1 MIKKNINVE
10 YIILFFFIFTL
21 NFQSDAFS
29 SISKEK
35 FINQIAYIERNYKE
49 YEVTK
54 ASNLIDLNE
63 NLIQNLALKLD
74 EIELDVKIG
83 FYQEVSEQLNE
94 IKANTLLKVIE
105 KDAKN
110 NKSIKELNSIQFT
123 KISEVFEQTIPSLYT
138 DSRSI
143 NDSPYLLAS
152 IINEADIRLC
162 NEIVKKISNTSK
174 ENNHSNSLA
183 SNVVYYASEINSNFL
198 LDIDREQKNTLI
210 IQSVN
215 ELSTE
220 LKNNTFKIKKK
231 LNNNFA
237 QDSLFAV
244 SSAILKSKN
253 EISNDIITAI
263 KNTSSNE
270 KKKIGF
276 KLTQQTAELNEW
288 TEEKNISVIKN
299 RNAFAEKI
307 FPIGFSNIDQ
317 DKKDVAD
324 KLIQNT
330 DPKTSEILIKS
341 IINTHI
347 AENNNFLKLDNK
359 TLNSL
364 EDMFNTAEV
373 NNSNII
379 KSRFEAEAIFDI
391 LFEDNLDPNLLK
403 NPQFQ
408 LSFALIPKKKFNLNN
423 VSPN

>member
-1 MIKKNINVE
+1 MIKKNINFK

-35 FINQIAYIERNYKE
+35 FTNQIAFIERNYKE

-63 NLIQNLALKLD
+63 NLIQNLALELG
-74 EIELDVKIG
+74 EIELDVKIA
-83 FYQEVSEQLNE
+83 FYQEVSKLLNE
-94 IKANTLLKVIE
+94 IKANTLLKIIE
-105 KDAKN
+105 RDAKN

-123 KISEVFEQTIPSLYT
+123 KISEVFEQTIVSLYK
-138 DSRSI
+138 DNRSI

-198 LDIDREQKNTLI
+198 LDIDQEQKNTLI
-210 IQSVN
+210 LQSVN
-215 ELSTE
+215 ELSNE
-220 LKNNTFKIKKK
+220 LKNNKFKIKKK
-231 LNNNFA
+231 LNNNYA

-253 EISNDIITAI
+253 QISSDIIAAI
-263 KNTSSNE
+263 ENTSFNE
-270 KKKIGF
+270 RKKIGF
-276 KLTQQTAELNEW
+276 KIIQQTAELNEW
-288 TEEKNISVIKN
+288 TEENNINVIKN
-299 RNAFAEKI
+299 RNFFAEKI

-330 DPKTSEILIKS
+330 DSKTSEILIKS
-341 IINTHI
+341 IIDIHI
-347 AENNNFLKLDNK
+347 AENNNFFKLDKK

-364 EDMFNTAEV
+364 DDMFNTAKV
-373 NNSNII
+373 NNSQII
-379 KSRFEAEAIFDI
+379 KSSFEAEAIFDF
-391 LFEDNLDPNLLK
+391 LFEDTLDPNLLK

>member
-1 MIKKNINVE
+1 MIKKNINFK
-10 YIILFFFIFTL
+10 YIILFFFIFTI

-35 FINQIAYIERNYKE
+35 FTNQIAFIERNYKE
-49 YEVTK
+49 YEITK

-63 NLIQNLALKLD
+63 NLIQNLALELG
-74 EIELDVKIG
+74 EIELDVKIA
-83 FYQEVSEQLNE
+83 FYQEVSKLLNE
-94 IKANTLLKVIE
+94 IKANTLLKIIE
-105 KDAKN
+105 RDAKN

-123 KISEVFEQTIPSLYT
+123 KISEVFEQAIPSLYK
-138 DSRSI
+138 DNRSI

-183 SNVVYYASEINSNFL
+183 SNVIYYASEINSNFL

-215 ELSTE
+215 ELSNE
-220 LKNNTFKIKKK
+220 LKSNKFKIKKK
-231 LNNNFA
+231 LNNNFV
-237 QDSLFAV
+237 QNSLFAV

-253 EISNDIITAI
+253 EIASDIIAAI
-263 KNTSSNE
+263 ENTSSNE

-288 TEEKNISVIKN
+288 TEEKNINVIKN
-299 RNAFAEKI
+299 RNVFAEKI
-307 FPIGFSNIDQ
+307 FPIGFSNINQ
-317 DKKDVAD
+317 DKKDVAE

-341 IINTHI
+341 IISTHT

-364 EDMFNTAEV
+364 EEKFNTAKV
-373 NNSNII
+373 NNSQII

-391 LFEDNLDPNLLK
+391 LFEDTLDPILLK

>member
-1 MIKKNINVE
+1 MIKKNINFK
-10 YIILFFFIFTL
+10 YMILFFFIFTL

-35 FINQIAYIERNYKE
+35 FTNQIAFIERNYKE
-49 YEVTK
+49 YEITK

-63 NLIQNLALKLD
+63 NLIQNLALELGK
-74 EIELDVKIG
+74 IELDVKIA
-83 FYQEVSEQLNE
+83 FYQEVSKLLNE
-94 IKANTLLKVIE
+94 IKANTLLKIIE

-123 KISEVFEQTIPSLYT
+123 KISEVFERTIPSLYK
-138 DSRSI
+138 DNRSI

-210 IQSVN
+210 LQSVN
-215 ELSTE
+215 ELSNE
-220 LKNNTFKIKKK
+220 LKNNKFKIKKK
-231 LNNNFA
+231 LNNNYA

-253 EISNDIITAI
+253 EISSDIITAI
-263 KNTSSNE
+263 ENTSFNE
-270 KKKIGF
+270 RKKIGF
-276 KLTQQTAELNEW
+276 KITQQIAELNEW
-288 TEEKNISVIKN
+288 TEENNINVIKN
-299 RNAFAEKI
+299 RNFFAEKI

-341 IINTHI
+341 IIDTHI
-347 AENNNFLKLDNK
+347 AENNNFFKLDKK

-364 EDMFNTAEV
+364 DDMFNTAKV
-373 NNSNII
+373 NNNQII
-379 KSRFEAEAIFDI
+379 KSSFEAEAIFDF
-391 LFEDNLDPNLLK
+391 LFEDTLNPNLLK

>member
-1 MIKKNINVE
+1 MIKKNINLE

-35 FINQIAYIERNYKE
+35 FINQIAFIERNYKE

-63 NLIQNLALKLD
+63 NLIQNLALELD

-198 LDIDREQKNTLI
+198 LDIDKEVKNILI
-210 IQSVN
+210 KQSVN
-215 ELSTE
+215 ELSNE
-220 LKNNTFKIKKK
+220 LKNNKYKIQKK
-231 LNNNFA
+231 LNNNYA
-237 QDSLFAV
+237 QDSLLAL
-244 SSAILKSKN
+244 SSAVLKSKN
-253 EISNDIITAI
+253 EISSDIITAI
-263 KNTSSNE
+263 KNTSPNE

-299 RNAFAEKI
+299 RNAFAKKI

>member
-10 YIILFFFIFTL
+10 YIIVFFFIFTL
-21 NFQSDAFS
+21 NFQSDALS

-35 FINQIAYIERNYKE
+35 FINQIAFIERNYKE

-54 ASNLIDLNE
+54 ASNLIVLNE
-63 NLIQNLALKLD
+63 NLIQNLALELD

-198 LDIDREQKNTLI
+198 LDIDKEVKNILI
-210 IQSVN
+210 KQSVN
-215 ELSTE
+215 ELSSE
-220 LKNNTFKIKKK
+220 LKNNKYKIQKK
-231 LNNNFA
+231 LNNNYA
-237 QDSLFAV
+237 QDSLLAL
-244 SSAILKSKN
+244 SSAVLKSKN
-253 EISNDIITAI
+253 EISSDIITAI

-317 DKKDVAD
+317 DKKDVAY

-347 AENNNFLKLDNK
+347 AENNNFFKLDNK

-364 EDMFNTAEV
+364 EDMFSTAEV

>member
-1 MIKKNINVE
+1 MIKKNINFK
-10 YIILFFFIFTL
+10 YIILFFFIFTI

-35 FINQIAYIERNYKE
+35 FTNQIAFIERNYKE
-49 YEVTK
+49 YEITK

-63 NLIQNLALKLD
+63 NLIQNLALELD
-74 EIELDVKIG
+74 EIELDIKIA

-123 KISEVFEQTIPSLYT
+123 KISEVFEQTIPSLYK
-138 DSRSI
+138 DNRSI

-198 LDIDREQKNTLI
+198 LDIDKEVKNILI
-210 IQSVN
+210 KQSVN
-215 ELSTE
+215 ELSNE
-220 LKNNTFKIKKK
+220 LKNNKFKIKKK

-237 QDSLFAV
+237 QNSLFAV

-253 EISNDIITAI
+253 EISSDIIAAI
-263 KNTSSNE
+263 ENTSSNE

-288 TEEKNISVIKN
+288 TEEKNINVIKN
-299 RNAFAEKI
+299 RNVFAEKI
-307 FPIGFSNIDQ
+307 FPIGFSNINQ
-317 DKKDVAD
+317 DKKDVAE

-341 IINTHI
+341 IISTHT

-364 EDMFNTAEV
+364 EEKFNTAKV
-373 NNSNII
+373 NNSQII

-391 LFEDNLDPNLLK
+391 LFEDTLDPILLK

>member
-1 MIKKNINVE
+1 MIKKKINFK
-10 YIILFFFIFTL
+10 YIILFFLIFTL

-35 FINQIAYIERNYKE
+35 FINQIAFIERNYKE
-49 YEVTK
+49 YEITK

-63 NLIQNLALKLD
+63 NLIQNLALELD

-94 IKANTLLKVIE
+94 IKANTLLKVSE

-110 NKSIKELNSIQFT
+110 NKRIKELNSIQIT
-123 KISEVFEQTIPSLYT
+123 KISVEWAQKLPSVE
-138 DSRSI
+138 SERREI
-143 NDSPYLLAS
+143 NDSQDLLAS

-198 LDIDREQKNTLI
+198 LDIDKEVKNILI
-210 IQSVN
+210 KQSVN
-215 ELSTE
+215 ELSNE
-220 LKNNTFKIKKK
+220 LKNNKYKIQKK
-231 LNNNFA
+231 LNNNYA
-237 QDSLFAV
+237 QDSLLAL
-244 SSAILKSKN
+244 SSAVLKSKN
-253 EISNDIITAI
+253 EISIDIISAI
-263 KNTSSNE
+263 ENTSSNE
-270 KKKIGF
+270 KKKISF
-276 KLTQQTAELNEW
+276 EIIKQTSELNEW
-288 TEEKNISVIKN
+288 NDEKDMNYVKN
-299 RNAFAEKI
+299 KNFFAEKI

-317 DKKDVAD
+317 DKKDVAY

-364 EDMFNTAEV
+364 EDMFNTAKV
-373 NNSNII
+373 NNSYII
-379 KSRFEAEAIFDI
+379 KSRFEAETIFDI

>member
-1 MIKKNINVE
+1 MIKKKINFI
-10 YIILFFFIFTL
+10 YIILFFFIFTI

-35 FINQIAYIERNYKE
+35 FTNQIAFIERNYKE
-49 YEVTK
+49 YEITK

-63 NLIQNLALKLD
+63 NLIQNLALELD
-74 EIELDVKIG
+74 EIELDIKIA

-123 KISEVFEQTIPSLYT
+123 KISEVFEQTIPSLYK
-138 DSRSI
+138 DNRSI

-198 LDIDREQKNTLI
+198 LDIDKEVKNILI
-210 IQSVN
+210 KQSVN
-215 ELSTE
+215 ELSNE
-220 LKNNTFKIKKK
+220 LKNNKFKIKKK

-237 QDSLFAV
+237 QNSLFAV

-253 EISNDIITAI
+253 EISSDIIAAI
-263 KNTSSNE
+263 ENTSSNE

-288 TEEKNISVIKN
+288 TEEKNINVIKN
-299 RNAFAEKI
+299 RNVFAEKI
-307 FPIGFSNIDQ
+307 FPIGFSNINQ
-317 DKKDVAD
+317 DKKDVAE

-341 IINTHI
+341 IISTHT

-364 EDMFNTAEV
+364 EEKFNTAKV
-373 NNSNII
+373 NNSQII

-391 LFEDNLDPNLLK
+391 LFEDTLDPILLK

>member
-1 MIKKNINVE
+1 MIKKNINFK
-10 YIILFFFIFTL
+10 YIILFFFIFTI

-35 FINQIAYIERNYKE
+35 FTNQIAFIERNYKE
-49 YEVTK
+49 YEITK

-63 NLIQNLALKLD
+63 NLIQNLALELD
-74 EIELDVKIG
+74 EIELDIKIA

-123 KISEVFEQTIPSLYT
+123 KISEVFEQAIPSLYK
-138 DSRSI
+138 DNRSI
-143 NDSPYLLAS
+143 NDSPYLLSS

-198 LDIDREQKNTLI
+198 LDIDKEVKNILI
-210 IQSVN
+210 KQSVN
-215 ELSTE
+215 ELSNE
-220 LKNNTFKIKKK
+220 LKNNKFKIKKK

-237 QDSLFAV
+237 QNSLFAV

-253 EISNDIITAI
+253 EISSDIIAAI
-263 KNTSSNE
+263 ENTSSNE

-288 TEEKNISVIKN
+288 TEEKNINVIKN
-299 RNAFAEKI
+299 RNVFAEKI
-307 FPIGFSNIDQ
+307 FPIGFSNINQ
-317 DKKDVAD
+317 DKKDVAE

-341 IINTHI
+341 IINTHT

-364 EDMFNTAEV
+364 EEKFNTAKV
-373 NNSNII
+373 NNSQII

-391 LFEDNLDPNLLK
+391 LFEDTLDPILLK

>member
-1 MIKKNINVE
+1 MIKKNINIE
-10 YIILFFFIFTL
+10 YIILFFFIFIL
-21 NFQSDAFS
+21 NFQSDALS

-35 FINQIAYIERNYKE
+35 FINQIAFIERNYKE

-63 NLIQNLALKLD
+63 NLIQNLALELD

-198 LDIDREQKNTLI
+198 LDIDKEVKNILI
-210 IQSVN
+210 KQSVN
-215 ELSTE
+215 ELSSE
-220 LKNNTFKIKKK
+220 LKNNKYKIQKK
-231 LNNNFA
+231 LNNNYA
-237 QDSLFAV
+237 QDSLLAL
-244 SSAILKSKN
+244 SSAVLKSKN
-253 EISNDIITAI
+253 EISSDIITAI

-317 DKKDVAD
+317 DKKDVAY

-347 AENNNFLKLDNK
+347 AENNNFFKSDNK

-364 EDMFNTAEV
+364 EDMFSTAEV

>member
-1 MIKKNINVE
+1 MIKKNINFK

-35 FINQIAYIERNYKE
+35 FTNQIAFIERNYKE

-63 NLIQNLALKLD
+63 NLIQNLALELG
-74 EIELDVKIG
+74 EIELDVKIA
-83 FYQEVSEQLNE
+83 FYQEVSKLLNE
-94 IKANTLLKVIE
+94 IKANTLLKIIE
-105 KDAKN
+105 RDAKN

-123 KISEVFEQTIPSLYT
+123 KISEVFEQTIVSLYK
-138 DSRSI
+138 DNRSI

-183 SNVVYYASEINSNFL
+183 SNVIYYASEINSNFL

-215 ELSTE
+215 ELSNE
-220 LKNNTFKIKKK
+220 LKSNKFKIKKK
-231 LNNNFA
+231 LNNNFV
-237 QDSLFAV
+237 QNSLFAV

-253 EISNDIITAI
+253 EISSDIIAAI
-263 KNTSSNE
+263 ENTSSNE

-288 TEEKNISVIKN
+288 TEEKNINVIKN
-299 RNAFAEKI
+299 RNVFAEKI
-307 FPIGFSNIDQ
+307 FPIGFSNINQ
-317 DKKDVAD
+317 DKKDVAE

-341 IINTHI
+341 IIDTHI
-347 AENNNFLKLDNK
+347 AENNNFFKLDKK

-364 EDMFNTAEV
+364 DDMFNTAKV
-373 NNSNII
+373 NNSQII
-379 KSRFEAEAIFDI
+379 KSSFEAEAIFDF
-391 LFEDNLDPNLLK
+391 LFEDTLDPNLLK

>member
-10 YIILFFFIFTL
+10 YIIVFFFIFTF

-35 FINQIAYIERNYKE
+35 FINQIAFIERNYKE

-63 NLIQNLALKLD
+63 NLIQNLALELD

-198 LDIDREQKNTLI
+198 LDIDKEVKNILI
-210 IQSVN
+210 KQSVN
-215 ELSTE
+215 ELSSE
-220 LKNNTFKIKKK
+220 LKNNKYKIQKK
-231 LNNNFA
+231 LNNNYA
-237 QDSLFAV
+237 QDSLLAL
-244 SSAILKSKN
+244 SSAVLKSKN
-253 EISNDIITAI
+253 EISSDIITAI

-347 AENNNFLKLDNK
+347 AENNNFFKLDNK

-364 EDMFNTAEV
+364 EDMFSTAEV

>member
-1 MIKKNINVE
+1 MIKKKINFK
-10 YIILFFFIFTL
+10 YIILFFLIFTL

-35 FINQIAYIERNYKE
+35 FINQIAFIERNYKE

-63 NLIQNLALKLD
+63 HLIQNLALKLD

-198 LDIDREQKNTLI
+198 LDIDKEVKNILI
-210 IQSVN
+210 KQSVN
-215 ELSTE
+215 ELSSE
-220 LKNNTFKIKKK
+220 LKNNKYKIQKK
-231 LNNNFA
+231 LNNNYA
-237 QDSLFAV
+237 QDSLLAL
-244 SSAILKSKN
+244 SSAVLKSKN
-253 EISNDIITAI
+253 EISSDIITAI

-403 NPQFQ
+403 NPHFQ